1 MDANESRL
9 TIAICTGIFAFTA
22 GIFGF
27 AIASDQV
34 KDRVDRRVAS
44 QVDQRVCQLVPA
56 NCPPPAPRAVESRR
70 GGD

>member
-1 MDANESRL
+1 MSDESRL

-27 AIASDQV
+27 AVAPDLV

-44 QVDQRVCQLVPA
+44 QVDRRVCQLMPTA
-56 NCPPPAPRAVESRR
+56 CPPAPPAVERRR

>member
-27 AIASDQV
+27 AITTDQV
-34 KDRVDRRVAS
+34 KSRVDRRV
-44 QVDQRVCQLVPA
+44 DRRVCQLMPGS
-56 NCPPPAPRAVESRR
+56 CPPPAAAAPR

>member
-1 MDANESRL
+1 MDVHETRL

-44 QVDQRVCQLVPA
+44 QVDQRVCQLMPTA
-56 NCPPPAPRAVESRR
+56 CPPAPPAVERR
-70 GGD
+70 RSGD

>member
-1 MDANESRL
+1 MDANDSRL

-44 QVDQRVCQLVPA
+44 QVDQRVCQLMPA
-56 NCPPPAPRAVESRR
+56 NCPPPARAVERR
-70 GGD
+70 RSGD